1 MMLIDRF
8 LSDEQDPKA
17 VEKVLGKLNDMLTTN
32 EELIY
37 LAVQKKPAVNLLPD
51 CIAVST
57 KRIFYCEP
65 ANFGITMNFK
75 DISWKSIKEVSFK
88 EELFGSKFICVP
100 QHGENIITEYIP
112 KVQARKLYQAAY
124 EQLEGFK
131 EQQLAAEADR
141 RAQQPGA
148 ASDRHSSATDIPFI
162 DITPSPAA
170 DYPSKNTGRPDTDM
184 GTADA
189 ASTSGSLFNP
199 ASPDV
204 AAGYKSPFPPAAP
217 AGAAE
222 ASGYDPSAA
231 KLPPYVSGGSAS
243 ASAPVE
249 EPEDE
254 TTLKLRKLKTLY
266 DKQLITLEEYE
277 AKKADI
283 LDSF

>member
-1 MMLIDRF
+1 MILIDRF
-8 LSDEQDPKA
+8 LNDEQDPKA

-37 LAVQKKPAVNLLPD
+37 LAVQKRPAVNLLPD
-51 CIAVST
+51 CIVVSN

-88 EELFGSKFICVP
+88 EEIFGSKFICVP
-100 QHGENIITEYIP
+100 QQGENIVTEYIP

-124 EQLEGFK
+124 EQLESYK
-131 EQQLAAEADR
+131 EQLRQAEIDEK
-141 RAQQPGA
+141 RANQ
-148 ASDRHSSATDIPFI
+148 
-162 DITPSPAA
+162 
-170 DYPSKNTGRPDTDM
+170 
-184 GTADA
+184 
-189 ASTSGSLFNP
+189 
-199 ASPDV
+199 
-204 AAGYKSPFPPAAP
+204 PAAP
-217 AGAAE
+217 LAE
-222 ASGYDPSAA
+222 TPVHEVITEETPAVPATPVYT
-231 KLPPYVSGGSAS
+231 PPAYVPPAYVPP
-243 ASAPVE
+243 APVE

-266 DKQLITLEEYE
+266 DKQLITQDEYE

>member
-1 MMLIDRF
+1 MILIDRF

-17 VEKVLGKLNDMLTTN
+17 VEKVLGKLNDMLTTS

-37 LAVQKKPAVNLLPD
+37 MAVQKKPAVNLLPD
-51 CIAVST
+51 CIAVSN

-124 EQLEGFK
+124 EQLEGYR
-131 EQQLAAEADR
+131 EQQQQAELEER
-141 RAQQPGA
+141 RAQQPSA
-148 ASDRHSSATDIPFI
+148 AIDIPVQEI
-162 DITPSPAA
+162 METAVAEAIITPP
-170 DYPSKNTGRPDTDM
+170 
-184 GTADA
+184 
-189 ASTSGSLFNP
+189 
-199 ASPDV
+199 
-204 AAGYKSPFPPAAP
+204 
-217 AGAAE
+217 
-222 ASGYDPSAA
+222 
-231 KLPPYVSGGSAS
+231 
-243 ASAPVE
+243 APVE
-249 EPEDE
+249 EQEDE

-266 DKQLITLEEYE
+266 DKQLITQEEYE

>member
-1 MMLIDRF
+1 MMIPDKFLI
-8 LSDEQDPKA
+8 DEQDPKA
-17 VEKVLGKLNDMLTTN
+17 VEKVLGKLTDMLSSN

-51 CIAVST
+51 CIAVSN

-100 QHGENIITEYIP
+100 QHGENIVTEYIP

-124 EQLEGFK
+124 EQLENYRDA
-131 EQQLAAEADR
+131 QLEAQVEEKRFAAGPAAEPIFNGALEIEEAQVVETVEPAD
-141 RAQQPGA
+141 P
-148 ASDRHSSATDIPFI
+148 I
-162 DITPSPAA
+162 
-170 DYPSKNTGRPDTDM
+170 M
-184 GTADA
+184 
-189 ASTSGSLFNP
+189 
-199 ASPDV
+199 
-204 AAGYKSPFPPAAP
+204 PPP
-217 AGAAE
+217 
-222 ASGYDPSAA
+222 
-231 KLPPYVSGGSAS
+231 L
-243 ASAPVE
+243 PVE

-266 DKQLITLEEYE
+266 DKQLITQEEYE
-277 AKKADI
+277 AKKASI